1 MNLLPA
7 RAAENEPS
15 AKLPGRA
22 ADATVARLLATM
34 GVVCQQGWKNTPAS
48 PDLVYAAN
56 PAGDR
61 PCKLTPSHPEP
72 GIATSYCA
80 ETIPRS
86 RFTIAHRAAI
96 LTSMLST
103 GKRQK

>member
-1 MNLLPA
+1 MA
-7 RAAENEPS
+7 
-15 AKLPGRA
+15 
-22 ADATVARLLATM
+22 
-34 GVVCQQGWKNTPAS
+34 AS

-96 LTSMLST
+96 LTSMLSA
-103 GKRQK
+103 GKQQIVKHCDLSHFRLCQR